1 MLVHIEIIKCLD
13 ILLLNSIQS
22 LLNCGIGCVF
32 PGGSSPICKPQP
44 PVSGA
49 RRLCRPFAPRQPPEV
64 ADWSP
69 TAWPSSPRPWGAER
83 PLLITCSV
91 QAGPGPCWPPPP
103 AAQAPGFRL
112 SETRAPSS
120 SSCLWDRVSPVD
132 RALQLHLPWS
142 GRSCQRGTQVPL
154 APQAPRCQEAAVLP
168 AAHLRAR
175 CLCLRALGTTSSHLC
190 DSLW

>member
-103 AAQAPGFRL
+103 PPRLQDSDCRRREHQARVPASGIVCRPWTGRCSSICLGPGAAASGGHRFPWLPRLPGARRL
-112 SETRAPSS
+112 PSS
-120 SSCLWDRVSPVD
+120 RRL
-132 RALQLHLPWS
+132 
-142 GRSCQRGTQVPL
+142 T
-154 APQAPRCQEAAVLP
+154 
-168 AAHLRAR
+168 
-175 CLCLRALGTTSSHLC
+175 
-190 DSLW
+190 